1 MLEYGT
7 KIVGGV
13 TPGRGGE
20 DIEGIPVFN
29 SVAEAVS
36 EKRAEASVV
45 FVPAPLV
52 KDAAIE
58 AIKAGIK
65 LMVVVTEHVPVHDVM
80 EILSLAREQGA
91 LLLGPTSA
99 GIITPGEAK
108 MGIMPGSI
116 FQPGRIGLI
125 SRSGTLSYEVS
136 GDLALS
142 GLGQSTVVGI
152 GADPVIF
159 TSVPELLELFEHDPS
174 TDVVVLVGEVGGT
187 QEENAA
193 IFIMEH
199 MTKQVVAY
207 IAGLNAPEGKR
218 MGHAG
223 AIIQGGMGTPQS
235 KINALHTAGVL
246 VADSPLEVAA
256 LVKKFL
262 RPV

>member
-1 MLEYGT
+1 MLDYGT

-20 DIEGIPVFN
+20 EIEGIPVFD
-29 SVAEAVS
+29 SVVEAVS
-36 EKRAEASVV
+36 ERKAEASVV

-58 AIKAGIK
+58 AIKSGIR
-65 LMVVVTEHVPVHDVM
+65 LMVVITEHVPVHDVM
-80 EILSLAREQGA
+80 EIRSVARERGA
-91 LLLGPTSA
+91 VLLGPTSA

-136 GDLALS
+136 GNLASS
-142 GLGQSTVVGI
+142 GLGQSTVIGI
-152 GADPVIF
+152 GADPVVF
-159 TSVPELLELFEHDPS
+159 TSMPELLELFERDAG
-174 TDVVVLVGEVGGT
+174 TDAVVLVGEVGGM

-193 IFIMEH
+193 KFIMEK
-199 MTKQVVAY
+199 MTKPVVAY
-207 IAGLNAPEGKR
+207 IAGLSAPEGKR

-223 AIIQGGMGTPQS
+223 ALIQGGMGTPQS
-235 KINALHTAGVL
+235 KINALSAAGVL
-246 VADSPLEVAA
+246 VAETPLEVVV
-256 LVKKFL
+256 LVKKSL
-262 RPV
+262 SKV